1 MDARAASRGGPLR
14 VTSLNP
20 VRDARTIGNE
30 VGTSRAV
37 LAARETALRSRFL
50 KLVAEGESV
59 TIAAAERPFRVS
71 QLLAQL
77 KWACDAI
84 ADDFALLE
92 GARGGDDR
100 RDRIMRETLDE
111 LTAMAELSSGRSF
124 AASTWR
130 GALDALHADIENL
143 VVDGAVDAVV
153 LVDIDLALERIERI
167 ERLATKAVRSY
178 FGYISA

>member
-1 MDARAASRGGPLR
+1 MDSRAASRGGPLR

-20 VRDARTIGNE
+20 VRDARTIGYE
-30 VGTSRAV
+30 VGIS
-37 LAARETALRSRFL
+37 LAALALRDAALRRRFV
-50 KLVAEGESV
+50 KLLAEGESV
-59 TIAAAERPFRVS
+59 AIAAAERGFRVS

-77 KWACDAI
+77 KWTCDAI

-100 RDRIMRETLDE
+100 RDQIMRETLDE

-130 GALDALHADIENL
+130 GALDAWHAHIESL
-143 VVDGAVDAVV
+143 VVGGAVDAVV
-153 LVDIDLALERIERI
+153 LVDIDLALERIERV

-178 FGYISA
+178 LGYVSA